1 VAELQFHHV
10 VLSLASVA
18 GIPWFY
24 SAFQERHLWSRRRR
38 IFIGIAL
45 GFVFL
50 TQTLSAFTSLSS
62 ASSVEL
68 FGFIGC
74 MLGCLGAVRL
84 ISHVAI
90 TPRGASTSHE
100 T

>member
-1 VAELQFHHV
+1 MAELQFHHL
-10 VLSLASVA
+10 VLSLAGVA
-18 GIPWFY
+18 GIVWFY
-24 SAFQERHLWSRRRR
+24 AAPQERHLWSRRGRL
-38 IFIGIAL
+38 FIGIAL

-50 TQTLSAFTSLSS
+50 TQAVGAFASLST
-62 ASSVEL
+62 ASSLDL

-84 ISHVAI
+84 VSDVAL
-90 TPRGASTSHE
+90 TPRGAATSRE